1 MNIIRIATRALVGTF
16 RQMLRALFYGVIGAT
31 IVLIILAVLYLDNR
45 PDLKVWHTA
54 DLDEEFIHKSK
65 IKNFK
70 EYLALEDRLF
80 AQLNEQV
87 YARIESADQRQINR
101 YHRGSVVDPGR
112 WKTNWNRS
120 YESRVTT
127 PKIGVLL
134 LHGMSD
140 SPYSLLNL
148 GKRLHQEGAWVV
160 GLRIPG
166 HGTAPVGL
174 VDVKW
179 QDMAAAVKLAMRHL
193 QAQVNDAPLYIVG
206 YSNGG
211 ALAVQYTLTSLK
223 DETLPMPQGLVLLSP
238 EIGVTKL
245 AALAVWQERLG
256 HLLGMEKLAWN
267 SIQPEYDT
275 FKYGSFALNAGKQA
289 YLLTNEIQQEFSRLG
304 SGEVLQRMPPI
315 LAFQSVVDATVT
327 APALVEGL
335 FDRLP
340 AGTHELTL
348 YDINRYAEIEPILT
362 SNPTAWINT
371 MLHGRELDY
380 TVTLITNQ
388 NEESKQVVALS
399 RKPDSKLTTECALD
413 ANWPNGVYSLSHV
426 ALPFPANDPLYGNI
440 DIEDDTILQ
449 LGGVELRGERGVL
462 QISEADLMRLRWNP
476 FYHYQERRI
485 LNHLGLG
492 KMPDNNCTE

>member
-1 MNIIRIATRALVGTF
+1 MNITRFATRAMLGTI
-16 RQMLRALFYGVIGAT
+16 RHVLRALFYGVIGAT
-31 IVLIILAVLYLDNR
+31 ILLIILAVLYLDER

-54 DLDEEFIHKSK
+54 DLDAEFTHKSK
-65 IKNFK
+65 VRTFK

-80 AQLNEQV
+80 VQLNEQV
-87 YARIESADQRQINR
+87 YAKIDSQDQRRINR
-101 YHRGSVVDPGR
+101 YHRGSLADPGR
-112 WKTNWNRS
+112 WKTNWDRS
-120 YESRVTT
+120 YEFRFKA
-127 PKIGVLL
+127 PKAGVLL

-140 SPYSLLNL
+140 SPYSLRNL
-148 GKRLHQEGAWVV
+148 GKRLHKEGAWVV

-166 HGTAPVGL
+166 HGTAPAGL

-179 QDMAAAVKLAMRHL
+179 QDMAAAVRLAMQHL
-193 QAQVNDAPLYIVG
+193 HTQVNDAPLYIVG

-211 ALAVQYTLTSLK
+211 ALAVQNALTSLK
-223 DETLPMPQGLVLLSP
+223 DKSLPRPQGLVLLSP

-267 SIQPEYDT
+267 SILPEYDT
-275 FKYGSFALNAGKQA
+275 YKYGSFALNAGKQA
-289 YLLTNEIQQEFSRLG
+289 HLITNEIQQEISRLD
-304 SGEVLQRMPPI
+304 SDNALHRMPKI

-340 AGTHELTL
+340 AGAHELTL
-348 YDINRYAEIEPILT
+348 YDINRYSAIEPILI
-362 SNPTAWINT
+362 SNPSAWIDI
-371 MLHGRELDY
+371 MLHGRNLDY
-380 TVTLITNQ
+380 AVTLVTNQ
-388 NEESKQVVALS
+388 DEESKQVVALS
-399 RKPDSKLTTECALD
+399 RQPDSKITTECALETK
-413 ANWPNGVYSLSHV
+413 WPDGVYSLSHV

-440 DIEDDTILQ
+440 DFSDTTMLQ
-449 LGGVELRGERGVL
+449 LGAVALRGERGVL

-485 LNHLGLG
+485 LNHLGLV
-492 KMPDNNCTE
+492 KIPDNHCS

>member
-1 MNIIRIATRALVGTF
+1 MTITRIATRTLVGTF
-16 RQMLRALFYGVIGAT
+16 RQMYRTVFYGVIGAT
-31 IVLIILAVLYLDNR
+31 IVLIILVVLYLDNR

-87 YARIESADQRQINR
+87 YARIEPADQRKINR
-101 YHRGSVVDPGR
+101 YHRGSVADPDN
-112 WKTNWNRS
+112 WDLNWNRS
-120 YESRVTT
+120 YELKTET

-140 SPYSLLNL
+140 SPYSLRNL
-148 GKRLHQEGAWVV
+148 GERLHQEGAWVV

-179 QDMAAAVKLAMRHL
+179 QDMAAAVKLAMLHL
-193 QAQVNDAPLYIVG
+193 RAQVNDAPLYIVG

-211 ALAVQYTLTSLK
+211 ALAVQYTLSSLK
-223 DETLPMPQGLVLLSP
+223 DESLPMPQGLVLLSP
-238 EIGVTKL
+238 EIGITKL

-289 YLLTNEIQQEFSRLG
+289 HLLTNEIQQEISRLG
-304 SGEVLQRMPPI
+304 PDDVLQRMPPI

-371 MLHGRELDY
+371 MFHGRELDY
-380 TVTLITNQ
+380 TLTLITNQ
-388 NEESKQVVALS
+388 TEENKQVVALS

-413 ANWPNGVYSLSHV
+413 AKWPNGVYSLSHV
-426 ALPFPANDPLYGNI
+426 ALPFSADDQLYGSI
-440 DIEDDTILQ
+440 DIEDTNVLQ
-449 LGGVELRGERGVL
+449 LGNVALRGERGVL
-462 QISEADLMRLRWNP
+462 QISAAELLRLRWNP

-485 LNHLGLG
+485 LSHLGLV
-492 KMPDNNCTE
+492 KMPENNCSE